1 MLKIQQPTGG
11 NSQPAANTEHP
22 PSKHAGIVPLALR
35 SPAIVSYIFVI
46 KIKFI
51 RDQFCVL

>member
-1 MLKIQQPTGG
+1 MLKLRRETGG
-11 NSQPAANTEHP
+11 NSQPAANTERP
-22 PSKHAGIVPLALR
+22 PSKHAAIVPLALR
-35 SPAIVSYIFVI
+35 SLAIVSYIFVI